1 MRSAK
6 RTIGVVLVTSLLV
19 GRAGV
24 EASQA
29 PAVPE
34 VAPAVVIKVPSA
46 ALGREQVATILLP
59 SSYARSGTRYPVL
72 YLLHG
77 GGQDHTAFATRSWF
91 GVLPSRNLIIVTPG
105 VGESWYVNSVSD
117 PTARYEDFIVKD
129 LVTYVDQ
136 HYRTIASRE
145 GRAVA
150 GVSMGAWGAMLLGL
164 KHHQLFG
171 AIGALSSPFGISRQ
185 DPNMDMTSRTQQRF
199 GAPGTAERRERDPST
214 LASEIAP
221 ESLPLLFL
229 ACGSQDLFVRDNRAF
244 VQRLAER
251 KLPYE
256 YREISPFGHSW
267 DVWDVQIVHFIE
279 IMLERWSR
287 SRQGPQALAR

>member
-1 MRSAK
+1 M
-6 RTIGVVLVTSLLV
+6 TSLFA
-19 GRAGV
+19 GRAGG

-29 PAVPE
+29 LTAPE
-34 VAPAVVIKVPSA
+34 VAPAEVIKVPST
-46 ALGREQVATILLP
+46 ALGREQAATILLP
-59 SSYARSGTRYPVL
+59 SSYTQSSTRYPVL

-77 GGQDHTAFATRSWF
+77 GGQDHTTFTTRSWF
-91 GVLPSRNLIIVTPG
+91 GVLPSRNMIIVTPD

-129 LVTYVDQ
+129 LMTYVDKN
-136 HYRTIASRE
+136 YRTIAARD

-171 AIGALSSPFGISRQ
+171 AIGALSAPFGISRQ
-185 DPNMDMTSRTQQRF
+185 DPKMDMTSRTQQRF
-199 GAPGTAERRERDPST
+199 GAPGTPDRLERDPGT

-221 ESLPLLFL
+221 DSLPLLFL

-267 DVWDVQIVHFIE
+267 DVWDVHIVHFIE
-279 IMLERWSR
+279 MMRERWAGSR
-287 SRQGPQALAR
+287 PGAQARNDLRKQRAVFT

>member
-1 MRSAK
+1 
-6 RTIGVVLVTSLLV
+6 
-19 GRAGV
+19 
-24 EASQA
+24 
-29 PAVPE
+29 
-34 VAPAVVIKVPSA
+34 
-46 ALGREQVATILLP
+46 
-59 SSYARSGTRYPVL
+59 
-72 YLLHG
+72 
-77 GGQDHTAFATRSWF
+77 
-91 GVLPSRNLIIVTPG
+91 
-105 VGESWYVNSVSD
+105 
-117 PTARYEDFIVKD
+117 
-129 LVTYVDQ
+129 VTYVDRN
-136 HYRTIASRE
+136 YRTIASRE

-150 GVSMGAWGAMLLGL
+150 GVSMGAWGATLLGL

-199 GAPGTAERRERDPST
+199 GAPGTPERRERDPGT
-214 LASEIAP
+214 LAGEIAA

-267 DVWDVQIVHFIE
+267 DVWDAQLIHFIE
-279 IMLERWSR
+279 MMSERWSA
-287 SRQGPQALAR
+287 SRPEPQSLVR

>member
-1 MRSAK
+1 MTQ
-6 RTIGVVLVTSLLV
+6 TITVVLAACLLV
-19 GRAGV
+19 GRTEV
-24 EASQA
+24 EAGQA
-29 PAVPE
+29 APTPPA
-34 VAPAVVIKVPSA
+34 VAPATVIKVPSA
-46 ALGREQVATILLP
+46 ALGREQSATILLP
-59 SSYARSGTRYPVL
+59 SSYTLSGTRYPVL

-91 GVLPSRNLIIVTPG
+91 GGLSSRNLIIVTPD
-105 VGESWYVNSVSD
+105 VGESWYVNSASD

-129 LVTYVDQ
+129 LVSYLDQ
-136 HYRTIASRE
+136 NYRTIASRE

-164 KHHQLFG
+164 KHPQLFG

-199 GAPGTAERRERDPST
+199 GAPGTAGRRERDPST

-256 YREISPFGHSW
+256 YRELSPFGHSW
-267 DVWDVQIVHFIE
+267 EVWDVQIVHFIE
-279 IMLERWSR
+279 LMVERWSR
-287 SRQGPQALAR
+287 SRG

>member
-1 MRSAK
+1 MRSAR
-6 RTIGVVLVTSLLV
+6 RTLTVVLTSLLV
-19 GRAGV
+19 GRAGA
-24 EASQA
+24 ETSQT
-29 PAVPE
+29 PAALT
-34 VAPAVVIKVPSA
+34 VAPAAVIKVPSA
-46 ALGREQVATILLP
+46 ALGREQAATILLP

-77 GGQDHTAFATRSWF
+77 GGQDHTTFATRSWF
-91 GVLPSRNLIIVTPG
+91 GELPSRNMIIVTPD

-129 LVTYVDQ
+129 LVAHVDTN
-136 HYRTIASRE
+136 YRTIATRE

-171 AIGALSSPFGISRQ
+171 AIGALGSPFGISRQ

-199 GAPGTAERRERDPST
+199 GAPGTPERRERDPGT

-244 VQRLAER
+244 VERLAER

-256 YREISPFGHSW
+256 YRELSPFGHSW
-267 DVWDVQIVHFIE
+267 EVWDAQIIHFIE
-279 IMLERWSR
+279 IVVERWSR
-287 SRQGPQALAR
+287 SRA

>member
-1 MRSAK
+1 MPAMTSAK
-6 RTIGVVLVTSLLV
+6 RTITVVLTALLV

-24 EASQA
+24 ETSQTPTA
-29 PAVPE
+29 PE
-34 VAPAVVIKVPSA
+34 VAPAAVITVPSA

-91 GVLPSRNLIIVTPG
+91 GGLPSRNMIIVTPDA
-105 VGESWYVNSVSD
+105 GESWYVNSVSD

-129 LVTYVDQ
+129 LMTYVDKN
-136 HYRTIASRE
+136 YRTIASRE

-199 GAPGTAERRERDPST
+199 GAPGTPERRERDPGT

-279 IMLERWSR
+279 MMSARWSR
-287 SRQGPQALAR
+287 

>member
-1 MRSAK
+1 MNSPKIA
-6 RTIGVVLVTSLLV
+6 IPVVLIASLL

-24 EASQA
+24 DAGQDTPPEAS
-29 PAVPE
+29 PA
-34 VAPAVVIKVPSA
+34 AVVKVPSA
-46 ALGREQVATILLP
+46 SLGREQAASVLLP
-59 SSYARSGTRYPVL
+59 ANYSRSQTRYPVL

-91 GVLPSRNLIIVTPG
+91 GAQTSRDMIIVTPG
-105 VGESWYVNSVSD
+105 VGDSWYVNSASD
-117 PTARYEDFIVKD
+117 ATARYEDFVVKD
-129 LVTYVDQ
+129 LVTHVDRT
-136 HYRTIASRE
+136 YRTIASRE

-171 AIGALSSPFGISRQ
+171 AIGALSAPFGISRQ

-199 GAPGTAERRERDPST
+199 GAPGTPERRERDPGT
-214 LASEIAP
+214 LASEIAL

-244 VQRLAER
+244 VQRLGER

-256 YREISPFGHSW
+256 YHELSPFGHSW
-267 DVWDVQIVHFIE
+267 DLWDVQMVEFIDL
-279 IMLERWSR
+279 MSARWMRIR
-287 SRQGPQALAR
+287 SAPQAEANY